1 MSLCQSTMT
10 SDTSAHCPR
19 HVMAAVYTMQRLTLS
34 HTASVSFIQSSAET
48 TPGAHTSLSYICHVL
63 VTKSCDNRSVIIVC
77 DARITH
83 VDSLYSNM
91 TKQTKQHVTNDVIL
105 HCQL

>member
-1 MSLCQSTMT
+1 MT

-34 HTASVSFIQSSAET
+34 HTASVSSIQSSAET
-48 TPGAHTSLSYICHVL
+48 TPRAHTSLSYICHVL

-83 VDSLYSNM
+83 VDSLY
-91 TKQTKQHVTNDVIL
+91 
-105 HCQL
+105 